1 MNLYR
6 SSTDSISHATRQMS
20 SLAGRAIDSTE
31 FKKQYMFVRLL
42 LKIFSFVGMVS
53 TGWCLYMVYG
63 AKESF
68 VVSIQDEEEE
78 EDDKIVS
85 KKKLKWNNTST
96 QMKVAT
102 SGIAL
107 SILGVLYSVIT
118 ISRMHPVDRALVD
131 TRASMEAAMSIQMPE
146 TVDIGAQIK
155 TDAEEVDVKG
165 YEGGKEAVEGIEE
178 KIEEETVRVLSPAG
192 KGLTKSLKKR
202 KRYSDRVYM
211 EWMEKT
217 LDGGEEEMKRLKKEG
232 DEDGIRDLDALL
244 RYLANDM
251 KTKLFPP
258 TLPKASSSRSFGRTN
273 EISMVRA

>member
-31 FKKQYMFVRLL
+31 FKKRYMFVRLL

-68 VVSIQDEEEE
+68 VISIQDEEEE

-107 SILGVLYSVIT
+107 SILGVLYSIIT

-131 TRASMEAAMSIQMPE
+131 TRASMEAAMSIPMSE
-146 TVDIGAQIK
+146 TVDAIGAKIK
-155 TDAEEVDVKG
+155 TDVEEVTVEVD
-165 YEGGKEAVEGIEE
+165 EGGKEAIEE
-178 KIEEETVRVLSPAG
+178 IEEEIVRVLSPVG
-192 KGLTKSLKKR
+192 KGLKKSLKKR
-202 KRYSDRVYM
+202 KRDSDRVYKK
-211 EWMEKT
+211 WVEKT
-217 LDGGEEEMKRLKKEG
+217 LDGGEKDMKRLKKEG
-232 DEDGIRDLDALL
+232 DEDGVRDLEALL

-251 KTKLFPP
+251 KTKLSPP
-258 TLPKASSSRSFGRTN
+258 TLPKAPSSRSFGRTN
-273 EISMVRA
+273 EFSRVRV